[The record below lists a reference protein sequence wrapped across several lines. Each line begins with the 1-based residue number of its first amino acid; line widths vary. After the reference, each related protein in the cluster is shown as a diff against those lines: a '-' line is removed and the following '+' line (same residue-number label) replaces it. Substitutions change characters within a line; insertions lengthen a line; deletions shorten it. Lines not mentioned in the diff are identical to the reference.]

1 MKKMT
6 SPSGTNISVKGAV
19 MDTYIARRDEG
30 NITYYV
36 SDLESGAFTE
46 SRDNAQKFEG
56 PGWADQVAAVGAVLE
71 RVIP

>member
-1 MKKMT
+1 
-6 SPSGTNISVKGAV
+6 
-19 MDTYIARRDEG
+19 MDTYIARRDED
-30 NITYYV
+30 NVTYYV

-71 RVIP
+71 QVIP